1 MLAFLAD
8 LTVLKIIA
16 LCALG
21 AGATVA
27 AILVAYLWAE
37 QKIEARRRRGY
48 QRTHRRPF

>member
-1 MLAFLAD
+1 MLAHLAD
-8 LTVLKIIA
+8 LAVLKTAA

-37 QKIEARRRRGY
+37 QKLLAFIHDWRV
-48 QRTHRRPF
+48 